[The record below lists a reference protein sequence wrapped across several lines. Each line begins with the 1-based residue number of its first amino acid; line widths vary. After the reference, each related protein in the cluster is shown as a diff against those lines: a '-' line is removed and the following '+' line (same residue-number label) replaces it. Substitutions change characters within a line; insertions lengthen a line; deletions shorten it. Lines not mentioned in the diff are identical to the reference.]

1 MNIFDVGGI
10 TTTIAVIVTLLV
22 GTGIFIAINTIFEC
36 WYFGIG
42 AMITEWVVC
51 CIVGAFIVNFL
62 AGLVGG
68 IFSII
73 WFLIKS
79 VALIGII
86 GAGGMFIYSKLSGKQ
101 EDESK
106 GNE

>member
-1 MNIFDVGGI
+1 MNIFDAGGL

-42 AMITEWVVC
+42 AMIGEWVVC

-62 AGLVGG
+62 GG
-68 IFSII
+68 VLGSIFALI
-73 WFLIKS
+73 WFIIKIAL
-79 VALIGII
+79 VIGLIGSI
-86 GAGGMFIYSKLSGKQ
+86 GYYLYNKFSEKRSK
-101 EDESK
+101 
-106 GNE
+106 